1 MKKFLSVTL
10 LIFMLLPLLAMAS
23 NGTDTELFSEQDY
36 EELWERK
43 YEAEGEMV
51 HTGVAEW
58 VIYLCPFI
66 GNDLTVLFYTDAFDD
81 LHFERRT
88 FSNIDAENGAVW
100 FMPGDRETM
109 YLPALYNGYVEG
121 TDYLYSD
128 ELTAVLDSRCM
139 RIEDDGERT
148 QILPYLRGCIEEY
161 GITKEELIAAYQL
174 SRTNPDAIR
183 EKLSLFTD
191 EEFETLKKRGLLSCT
206 PDSDYLIDALYLSDD
221 GQVRDLCLKPFAA
234 AVDDEIVFCSQLMHD
249 EDWTLTRWLL
259 EKNPSSIGYLR
270 FLQNAVQVAD
280 YYDWL
285 ENGHRHRIAILCGG
299 YVAPMSSPAEEEQPS
314 LLTDELPS
322 PQTGDE
328 TLFYGFLFM
337 AAVMGTAGLLLAAQR
352 KKKMI

>member
-1 MKKFLSVTL
+1 MMKKFLSVTL

-148 QILPYLRGCIEEY
+148 QILP
-161 GITKEELIAAYQL
+161 
-174 SRTNPDAIR
+174 
-183 EKLSLFTD
+183 
-191 EEFETLKKRGLLSCT
+191 
-206 PDSDYLIDALYLSDD
+206 
-221 GQVRDLCLKPFAA
+221 
-234 AVDDEIVFCSQLMHD
+234 
-249 EDWTLTRWLL
+249 
-259 EKNPSSIGYLR
+259 
-270 FLQNAVQVAD
+270 
-280 YYDWL
+280 
-285 ENGHRHRIAILCGG
+285 
-299 YVAPMSSPAEEEQPS
+299 
-314 LLTDELPS
+314 
-322 PQTGDE
+322 
-328 TLFYGFLFM
+328 
-337 AAVMGTAGLLLAAQR
+337 
-352 KKKMI
+352 